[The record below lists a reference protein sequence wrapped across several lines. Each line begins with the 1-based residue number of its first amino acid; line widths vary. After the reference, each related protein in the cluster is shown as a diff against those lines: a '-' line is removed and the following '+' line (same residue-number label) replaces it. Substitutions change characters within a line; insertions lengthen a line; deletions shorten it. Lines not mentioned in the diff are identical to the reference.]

1 MICLK
6 TKLAAAKFVTFK
18 TFKACSN
25 FIFSDEC
32 YKTFLV
38 SITVLSVKLDWHFH
52 FNPSLIFEGNSTSRV
67 EHSLVRRLGI
77 KLSCYQMVKAD
88 DNDKRSNLLQNNFIA
103 LLLWALKEFYEF

>member
-1 MICLK
+1 
-6 TKLAAAKFVTFK
+6 
-18 TFKACSN
+18 
-25 FIFSDEC
+25 
-32 YKTFLV
+32 
-38 SITVLSVKLDWHFH
+38 
-52 FNPSLIFEGNSTSRV
+52 V